1 MKFSVVVALYNKQ
14 DFVTETLMTVLNQT
28 FADFEL
34 ICVDDGSTDESA
46 SHVQA
51 LADSRVILIRQAN
64 AGVSAA
70 RNTGIARA
78 RGEWV
83 ALLDADDLWAPSY
96 LAELYSAT
104 VLYPETD
111 MVATR
116 YHASDDLSAWKR
128 DVSIPRVGEQKI
140 EWIVNLPIRWL
151 EGGTFCSSTVAI
163 RRSRLMEM
171 QPCFTVG
178 DSNGED
184 LELWF
189 RLSEVTPIVL
199 ILSPLAAYRLA
210 THNSLSGLQFARE
223 MPPYLERLRKR
234 AHAGRMSNAHRRS
247 SLRFITQHEITLARH
262 CIVVDD
268 RAGGLQWLQR
278 AGWRGL
284 FIRMWWVTLMLAC
297 LSGRVTA
304 RLDEWRVRVGNQKM

>member
-14 DFVTETLMTVLNQT
+14 DFVAETLRTVLDQT

-46 SHVQA
+46 SIVQA
-51 LADSRVILIRQAN
+51 LADTRIILIRQDN

-70 RNTGIARA
+70 RNAGITRA

-116 YHASDDLSAWKR
+116 YHASDDVTGWKR
-128 DVSIPRVGEQKI
+128 DIKTPRVGEQKI
-140 EWIVNLPIRWL
+140 EWIVNMPIRWL
-151 EGGTFCSSTVAI
+151 EGGSFCASTVAM

-184 LELWF
+184 IEFWF

-199 ILSPLAAYRLA
+199 ILSPLAAYRLD
-210 THNSLSGLQFARE
+210 THNSLSGMQVARE

-262 CIVVDD
+262 CIVVGD
-268 RAGGLQWLQR
+268 RAGGFEWLQR

-284 FIRMWWVTLMLAC
+284 FIRRWWVTLVLAFM
-297 LSGRVTA
+297 SGRVTA
-304 RLDEWRVRVGNQKM
+304 RLNEWRVRVGNEKM